1 MHRAMGYRDEKFI
14 PLLCSRRRME
24 RKPAVAF
31 AKGWNQTKNTCFTYG
46 CSRTNLLAGFS
57 VHLINDL

>member
-1 MHRAMGYRDEKFI
+1 
-14 PLLCSRRRME
+14 ME

-31 AKGWNQTKNTCFTYG
+31 AKGRNQTENTCFTYG

-57 VHLINDL
+57 VHLINDLKKTELGVFRIAELE